1 MGADVCRQLLNHQ
14 RSSPDAGTL
23 SARNYISHNASL
35 WGPYGACAVSPGR
48 VKRTTAAMSPLA
60 RHVQSLLLRVTCS
73 ATKPLTGQQDFR
85 DARFSSASP
94 RICRGPGGGGPGSRL
109 KVGGG
114 GKMAELMLL
123 SEIADPTRFFTDNLL
138 SPEDWGARSEAPG
151 EERAAARH
159 GPEARGKA
167 GEGER
172 GRLGG
177 RRAHP
182 RRERAAAGL
191 ALPGIRDE
199 GRPWPPVGARG
210 CPGAG
215 ERGWTPSA
223 VRLCEW
229 AGGGSGPAEP
239 MRNGAGAGVRRS

>member
-1 MGADVCRQLLNHQ
+1 M
-14 RSSPDAGTL
+14 
-23 SARNYISHNASL
+23 
-35 WGPYGACAVSPGR
+35 
-48 VKRTTAAMSPLA
+48 
-60 RHVQSLLLRVTCS
+60 
-73 ATKPLTGQQDFR
+73 
-85 DARFSSASP
+85 
-94 RICRGPGGGGPGSRL
+94 
-109 KVGGG
+109 VGGG

-167 GEGER
+167 VEGER

-182 RRERAAAGL
+182 LRERAAGL

-199 GRPWPPVGARG
+199 GRPWRPVGARAAPG
-210 CPGAG
+210 QGRGAG
-215 ERGWTPSA
+215 RLRLSGCASGRAVGLARPSQ
-223 VRLCEW
+223 
-229 AGGGSGPAEP
+229 
-239 MRNGAGAGVRRS
+239 